1 MYRWLAE
8 KLGNVSVNHKLGVG
22 FGLVLLLT
30 LLITFTGWTGLGDV
44 ASRGDKLGYISSL
57 NVLTKDLRIAR
68 LDYEMRRGEQGTAA
82 VSELLNRLDSGM
94 KTARTLI
101 EQPADIA
108 LIDEQLAA
116 VEQYKRA
123 FSDMA
128 QAGANRED
136 ARSKLGNTADN
147 AVLKVTEVEKSLL
160 QSDSVTQFNSVVD
173 LSKLI
178 QQARFQVRGYTYSGK
193 VEAEQPALDA
203 IDNALKKITELQG
216 SLQEQYQ
223 ANLQQASVSLQA
235 YRAAVSQFRDS
246 QVATAV
252 ALKTMSAQ
260 GDVLLNRSDKLT
272 ISQTAVRDTDAAQA
286 KYLLLLATVLALI
299 FGLVAAWAI
308 TRQIVIPLNQTL
320 KVAERVASGDLS
332 HDLTSTRQDELG
344 QLQRAMQSM
353 TVGLRELIGG
363 ISDGVTQ
370 IASAAEQLSS
380 VTEQTSAGVN
390 NQKIETDQVAT
401 AMNEMAA
408 TVQEVARNAEEASE
422 AAVAADQ
429 QAREGDKVVGEA
441 IAQIERLATEVG
453 NSTEAMGHLKR
464 ESDKIGSVLDVIK
477 SVAQQTNLL
486 ALNAAIEAARAGEAG
501 RGFAVVADE
510 VRSLAQRTQKSTEE
524 IEELIVGLQTGTQQV
539 ATIMDNSRGLTDSS
553 VELTRRAGS
562 ALANITRTVSTI
574 QAMNSQIAT
583 AAEQQSAVAEE
594 INRSVLN
601 VRDVSE
607 QTSSASEE
615 TAASSAELAR
625 LGIYLQT
632 LVGRSRLC
640 RGWAATHPGRR
651 TSATCEISYTLISPP
666 SPQIV
671 LAFALLRSAFSDLEV
686 HHVSSAD
693 PLAGQRQRPT
703 QTRPG
708 FWPGAGPQ
716 FHHRH
721 DRLAGLECRT
731 VPLQQPD
738 GAGPTGRRRG
748 GHARQPH
755 RVPNAH
761 RHGQPG
767 QNDAADRKN
776 RPAPRLPVKTHER
789 PDRPAASRG
798 SRTPGSRLQSGA
810 GGIAAVD
817 RTAGKRPAAAAK
829 SRPASQRHPRAT
841 VQRTA

>member
-8 KLGNVSVNHKLGVG
+8 KLGNVSVKTKLGVG

-30 LLITFTGWTGLGDV
+30 LIITLTGWAGLSGV
-44 ASRGDKLGYISSL
+44 ISRGDKLGYIASL
-57 NVLTKDLRIAR
+57 NDLSKELRIAR
-68 LDYEMRRGEQGTAA
+68 LDFEMRRGEQGPGA
-82 VSELLNRLDSGM
+82 VNGFLGQLESGL
-94 KTARTLI
+94 KTARALI

-108 LIDEQLAA
+108 LVDDQLAA
-116 VEQYKRA
+116 VDQYKRA
-123 FSDMA
+123 FDTMV
-128 QAGANRED
+128 QAGANREN
-136 ARSKLGNTADN
+136 ARSKLGDTADN
-147 AVLKVTEVEKSLL
+147 AVLKVGEVEKTLL
-160 QSDSVTQFNSVVD
+160 QGDSVNQFNSIVD

-203 IDNALKKITELQG
+203 IDNALKKIAALNGQLPDQFSTK
-216 SLQEQYQ
+216 
-223 ANLQQASVSLQA
+223 LQQAGTSLQA
-235 YRAAVSQFRDS
+235 YRAAVSQYRDS
-246 QVATAV
+246 QVASAA
-252 ALKTMSAQ
+252 ALKIMNVQ
-260 GDVLLNRSDKLT
+260 GDILLDRSSKLT
-272 ISQTAVRDTDAAQA
+272 ASQTVVRDSDAAQA
-286 KYLLLLATVLALI
+286 KQLLLLSTLLALL

-308 TRQIVIPLNQTL
+308 TRQIIIPLNQTL

-332 HDLTSTRQDELG
+332 HNLESARQDELG

-370 IASAAEQLSS
+370 IASAAEQLSA

-390 NQKIETDQVAT
+390 SQKVETDQVAT

-422 AAVAADQ
+422 AAVAADV
-429 QAREGDKVVGEA
+429 QAREGDRVVGEA

-453 NSTEAMGHLKR
+453 NSTIAMGDLKR

-524 IEELIVGLQTGTQQV
+524 IEELIVGLQNGTQQV

-562 ALANITRTVSTI
+562 ALESITRTVSTI

-632 LVGRSRLC
+632 LVGRFR
-640 RGWAATHPGRR
+640 
-651 TSATCEISYTLISPP
+651 I
-666 SPQIV
+666 
-671 LAFALLRSAFSDLEV
+671 
-686 HHVSSAD
+686 
-693 PLAGQRQRPT
+693 
-703 QTRPG
+703 
-708 FWPGAGPQ
+708 
-716 FHHRH
+716 
-721 DRLAGLECRT
+721 
-731 VPLQQPD
+731 
-738 GAGPTGRRRG
+738 
-748 GHARQPH
+748 
-755 RVPNAH
+755 
-761 RHGQPG
+761 
-767 QNDAADRKN
+767 
-776 RPAPRLPVKTHER
+776 
-789 PDRPAASRG
+789 
-798 SRTPGSRLQSGA
+798 
-810 GGIAAVD
+810 
-817 RTAGKRPAAAAK
+817 
-829 SRPASQRHPRAT
+829 
-841 VQRTA
+841 

>member
-8 KLGNVSVNHKLGVG
+8 KLGNVSVKTKLGVG

-30 LLITFTGWTGLGDV
+30 LMITFTGWTGLEDV
-44 ASRGDKLGYISSL
+44 TSRGDKLGYISSL
-57 NVLTKDLRIAR
+57 NGLTKDLRLAR
-68 LDYEMRRGEQGTAA
+68 LDFEMRRGEQGTDA
-82 VSELLNRLDSGM
+82 VNGLIAKLDSGL
-94 KTARTLI
+94 KTAADLI
-101 EQPADIA
+101 EQPADKA
-108 LIDEQLAA
+108 L
-116 VEQYKRA
+116 VEQQQDALNQYKKA
-123 FSDMA
+123 FDAMV
-128 QAGANRED
+128 QAGLKREG
-136 ARSKLGNTADN
+136 ARSRLGDTADN
-147 AVLKVTEVEKSLL
+147 AVAKVSEVEKSLL
-160 QSDSVTQFNSVVD
+160 QGDSVTQFNSVVD

-203 IDNALKKITELQG
+203 IDNALKKITELEGQ
-216 SLQEQYQ
+216 LPAQYQ
-223 ANLQQASVSLQA
+223 ANLQEASTSLQA
-235 YRAAVSQFRDS
+235 YRAAVSQYRDS
-246 QVATAV
+246 QTAAAA
-252 ALKTMSAQ
+252 ALKIMSAQ
-260 GDVLLNRSDKLT
+260 GDTLQSHSEQLT
-272 ISQTAVRDTDAAQA
+272 TSQTVVRDTDAAHA
-286 KYLLLLATVLALI
+286 KQLLLLATVLALI

-308 TRQIVIPLNQTL
+308 TRQIILPLNQTL
-320 KVAERVASGDLS
+320 QVAERVASGDLS
-332 HDLTSTRQDELG
+332 HNLTSVRQDELG

-363 ISDGVTQ
+363 ISEGVTQ
-370 IASAAEQLSS
+370 IASAAEQLSA

-390 NQKIETDQVAT
+390 SQKVETDQVAT

-453 NSTEAMGHLKR
+453 NSTVAMGDLKR

-524 IEELIVGLQTGTQQV
+524 IEELIVGLQSGTQQV

-562 ALANITRTVSTI
+562 ALARTVSTI

-632 LVGRSRLC
+632 LVGRFR
-640 RGWAATHPGRR
+640 
-651 TSATCEISYTLISPP
+651 I
-666 SPQIV
+666 
-671 LAFALLRSAFSDLEV
+671 
-686 HHVSSAD
+686 
-693 PLAGQRQRPT
+693 
-703 QTRPG
+703 
-708 FWPGAGPQ
+708 
-716 FHHRH
+716 
-721 DRLAGLECRT
+721 
-731 VPLQQPD
+731 
-738 GAGPTGRRRG
+738 
-748 GHARQPH
+748 
-755 RVPNAH
+755 
-761 RHGQPG
+761 
-767 QNDAADRKN
+767 
-776 RPAPRLPVKTHER
+776 
-789 PDRPAASRG
+789 
-798 SRTPGSRLQSGA
+798 
-810 GGIAAVD
+810 
-817 RTAGKRPAAAAK
+817 
-829 SRPASQRHPRAT
+829 
-841 VQRTA
+841 